1 MLLGDDVHV
10 DLEVDKVVVDVD
22 DILLAIIPHRLTT
35 LACVLM

>member
-1 MLLGDDVHV
+1 MMLIGGVVHV

-35 LACVLM
+35 